1 MQGLKEAVEYN
12 EGKIN
17 ARSEDV
23 FYSEENMKR
32 LEKAINDIKGGKA
45 KLTEH
50 ELVEE
55 DIL

>member
-17 ARSEDV
+17 ARSDDV